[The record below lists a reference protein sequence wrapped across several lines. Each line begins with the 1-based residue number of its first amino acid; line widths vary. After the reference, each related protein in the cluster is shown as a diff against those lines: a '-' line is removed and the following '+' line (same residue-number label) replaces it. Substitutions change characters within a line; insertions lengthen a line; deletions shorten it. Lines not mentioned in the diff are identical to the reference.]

1 MALSDQKFQEID
13 RINRL
18 LPYADQLDAYA
29 DAAWHGIKCTF
40 VKLIESKIFLTELPH
55 VFKALTGY
63 IQLFGHRFSKK
74 EHIALINFC
83 LSTGLCPHLDNDLA
97 DATLLVAAD
106 LLQSCNWTLRPSEL
120 QLNWKVFDNASISL
134 PGSMDLRFCECD
146 GREYQRIRKVLRI
159 YKRFFPVSC
168 IQEIWDEYRDS
179 IYYLARYGPHE
190 GIFEKLTAF
199 TPIRQNTF
207 DEINRVWLGDIFL
220 LWYRYCEDGS
230 LHQEIICL
238 LGNIAS
244 FCPGRVDWEPHL
256 DRVFNGL
263 IKDMCIDSPAVRGD
277 LSKSLQRLL
286 TGYARILIWGIVP
299 NSTVIPR
306 MRNLFK
312 ILGNIYHPS
321 TDSSSMLFFVTFCK
335 KLLSVLV
342 FRLRQE
348 LSRNSRSEEIYG
360 KMPTWSRITVTQVDD
375 VVDILLPL
383 CLDASL
389 YTRRSKSLDAV
400 VACLD
405 YLCLLRPRLFLPRL
419 LTALEGGFELPELP
433 MRVTRPLQALAESCS
448 SITALRLSLCW
459 SSTEMGR
466 QPGDQVPLTTT
477 QSTGAV
483 SKTPKLLSPEDDQF
497 LHSHIA
503 SFLYVDGRAQTTRI
517 LRCCLSGLD
526 VNDID
531 RLQASVKALGALFL
545 TTPMQDFSEVCLPN
559 LTDQSHASERYAC
572 AFLNPGEFAASRLA
586 VASLEIEE
594 LAVQVYT
601 RLLACI
607 QSINES
613 LFLQA
618 VSVES
623 QHTEQDVVPKARET
637 RILCGLTGL
646 AIALGISAS
655 PVPRLRIRLVK
666 LLTDVVF
673 SNQWNFTIA
682 RLLNYQLLWLISG
695 KRGVKSA
702 VDENGAD
709 ISDVALY
716 AVAEFWPRFLRLF
729 TELDSENGLT
739 CRGHAEP
746 RFFGLLCILPAYIS
760 AIVPSYLSNQRLV
773 EEFIRPLIAV
783 LSRLL
788 AVSVGGSMGVP
799 NVTSTPL
806 PSPIMSTPVPLEPC
820 NELALAASAAAGT
833 LLHRLTAFSINF
845 DHVDL
850 LKTGAGLS
858 QEQSPFINSP
868 IWSPY
873 VSWQELLRMTDSTTS
888 SSPPSQLADLSPE
901 ECSQLAQNLWHQPS
915 ADSLHLAEYVVRT
928 LFLPVLEKLTS
939 ATEELKTYLNETFE
953 STTPCLREVSGL
965 PFLSQQRQF
974 LTSLI
979 TWCHYITVGLSEGL
993 KPRLPRS
1000 GAGENL
1006 SDLCPE
1012 LEVCSDQSVVLEDS
1026 HFTAIKL
1033 NLASFDLPA
1042 GDVCDGP
1049 LRERIAQIGSALLE
1063 TISLLTA
1070 KFDVKIVRLSSD
1082 SEGGGGGGCGGSS
1095 SSSVVGLLMT
1105 DTAFRFLAQITCL
1118 SCFNENADEGGPF
1131 CVLINS
1137 DISHLTRNNLGA
1149 NSCIQANH
1157 TGSSSSHGLENILP
1171 VLNKLSGPST
1181 NLLSAY
1187 SQSLLPTAESSWFV
1201 NGHLPLAWL
1210 VQANRRHRLFVALDL
1225 ARSLILPG
1233 HAGLSFTQLG
1243 RVRSSE
1249 HFVRLLNSLSRMT
1262 LLSNNEIASRVSTA
1276 VLSVWP
1282 MHRLPGTVSLVIR
1295 NALELLQSSPDQAS
1309 MEADTVPDME
1319 MEEQLYRSRK
1329 QQKQK
1334 AVILLES
1341 LLRESSIFTRL
1352 FEMDPLLWAEVWVE
1366 LAKTALFRAIPNDAS
1381 MAIDDGQDVD
1391 QQQTSADNLPRV
1403 LSSTVLTHRYAD
1415 QETLNVAISG
1425 LFENFDQFPF
1435 RLHFPPF
1442 EIDVHPPNGWF
1453 RPVLKNARMLLEVF
1467 RPHFKDTDDQCS
1479 GGSSFMHHT
1488 TVYRRRAYS
1497 HFVNGLYSH
1506 CLSAFETSNVEGE
1519 ANQQLIANSGLV
1531 ACLFSHWPIP
1541 MDPPL
1546 SPAWEE
1552 GCKLVSPPPP
1562 PPPLG
1567 MVRMA
1572 LRLLTS
1578 QQTEVVSAVVHFLSE
1593 FLLIYFL
1600 RFRPDDYIPFD
1611 AAEIARAHCPFPG
1624 ADFKNP
1630 LHWPGLRDD
1639 NFGIAFDPTLDCLS
1653 NDQVFSQFHHIPHSV
1668 AGFMQYLPKCVWRNP
1683 EHVFCY
1689 PAFTADGNI
1698 DETRAHQWLR
1708 PRSDVDFSTLLTA
1721 EELNELRADLMEV
1734 ANYLASPHQRTREF
1748 WFRLS
1753 RNVLYY
1759 HRSSNDNGTNL
1770 PADLSTFISILCDA
1784 FGPDPLLSLL
1794 EEYALSVLVPTSAQI
1809 DYLPS
1814 PASDC
1819 LVAKADGEN
1828 QWARPLETD
1837 GVVRFVGPG
1846 VAYEIV
1852 MSLSSGAFSWPR
1864 EARLKVFACVIPRLL
1879 VAIEAAALQA
1889 STGPV
1894 VDKSA
1899 HPALENVVWC
1909 KAELVF
1915 GNGGKAMDCPVEEN
1929 PTDSSLHPSASQ
1941 TFSNDQLLYRLLMST
1956 YEQQEMEGD
1965 LSAVTTAAA
1974 TTTSMLSIAGNNH
1987 VGGPSPRLAFA
1998 YKEFVQSYI
2007 SKGLTY
2013 LQYLSFLWNF
2023 AKLLLA
2029 DTVEEAGASTQCET
2043 SASTARLS
2051 QHSPQAGEQMEIHQ
2065 TCPHSLYSRSD
2076 SPLWTALGGECPLCL
2091 ARRLLP
2097 PSQRAFIFYNLN
2109 LSLVKALSW
2118 QGLLALAEL
2127 TDNPSEDSGKGFAVA
2142 LRKLTWNDLACSSS
2156 IWHRELAG
2164 QIGVMHA
2171 AALFDSIV
2179 RQRLPLV
2186 RSYSLAGVPTEHPL
2200 SSMLRQTPMHFSP
2213 PLADMLQALSNR
2225 CVVGQSFVLRRYLP
2239 LLVRDSIA
2247 VLLLRGVQP
2256 SEQSLALQTHL
2267 LSQSAEPLVP
2277 AIPEVALCS
2286 PSLKW
2291 AGLAQLKSR
2300 LSTLFLC
2307 LPSVL
2312 SYAFSQNPDDEQA
2325 GSAPLPPPYSLA
2337 PSVVPPP
2344 ASRFS
2349 LLLLLT
2355 PLLADLVSTSNVF
2368 WTGGRSE
2375 AVANKEAT
2383 ADGMDDLD
2391 MCLGIAINE
2400 FGRLSCAGHSDVVSA
2415 LSNVELMLSCIETLL
2430 AHPSWKTRVFGL
2442 LTIRVMPL
2450 ANITAFWTIGAPGSV
2465 DIDARRLALGQRL
2478 RATVTACLLD
2488 PWIEVS
2494 RAASEALSCL
2504 IQYNVL
2510 KYDPEWVNALV
2521 RQSRTPLRRPGAPKP
2536 PAGAHSEADY
2546 AALRSRHAGLLGLCA
2561 FIRAAV
2567 HDTPTYLP
2575 AVIAEVAEHAN
2586 DPQPIRQSVSDTLM
2600 AYSRSHQERWR
2611 EDRELFSETQLDAYL
2626 SVVSSVSYYV

>member
-1 MALSDQKFQEID
+1 MALPDQKFQEID
-13 RINRL
+13 RTNRL
-18 LPYADQLDAYA
+18 LPYADRLDTYA

-40 VKLIESKIFLTELPH
+40 VQLIESGNFLTELPH

-63 IQLFGHRFSKK
+63 IQLFGHRFSKE

-83 LSTGLCPHLDNDLA
+83 LSTGLCPHLDNELA

-106 LLQSCNWTLRPSEL
+106 LIQSCNWTLRPSEL
-120 QLNWKVFDNASISL
+120 QLNWRAFDNASISL

-146 GREYQRIRKVLRI
+146 GREYHRIRKVLRL
-159 YKRFFPVSC
+159 YKRFFPISC

-190 GIFEKLTAF
+190 GIFEKLIAF
-199 TPIRQNTF
+199 TPIRQSTF

-220 LWYRYCEDGS
+220 LWYRYCEDGA
-230 LHQEIICL
+230 LHQRRKSKRRGSGRL
-238 LGNIAS
+238 
-244 FCPGRVDWEPHL
+244 FC
-256 DRVFNGL
+256 
-263 IKDMCIDSPAVRGD
+263 
-277 LSKSLQRLL
+277 
-286 TGYARILIWGIVP
+286 
-299 NSTVIPR
+299 
-306 MRNLFK
+306 

-348 LSRNSRSEEIYG
+348 LSRNPRSEEIYG
-360 KMPTWSRITVTQVDD
+360 RTPTWSRITVDQVDD

-448 SITALRLSLCW
+448 SITSLRFSLCW

-466 QPGDQVPLTTT
+466 QPGDQVLQTAT
-477 QSTGAV
+477 QSSTGAV
-483 SKTPKLLSPEDDQF
+483 SKTPQLSSPEDDQF
-497 LHSHIA
+497 LRSHIS
-503 SFLYVDGRAQTTRI
+503 SFLYVDGRAQMTRI

-545 TTPMQDFSEVCLPN
+545 TSPMQDFSEVCLPT
-559 LTDQSHASERYAC
+559 LTDQLHASERYAC
-572 AFLNPGEFAASRLA
+572 AFLKPGEFAASRLA

-618 VSVES
+618 ASVES

-637 RILCGLTGL
+637 RVLCGLTGL

-655 PVPRLRIRLVK
+655 PVPRLRVRLVK

-673 SNQWNFTIA
+673 SNQWNVTIA

-695 KRGVKSA
+695 KRGVRSA
-702 VDENGAD
+702 LDESGAD

-729 TELDSENGLT
+729 TELDRENGLS
-739 CRGHAEP
+739 CRGRAEP
-746 RFFGLLCILPAYIS
+746 RFLGLLCILPAYIS
-760 AIVPSYLSNQRLV
+760 ATVPAYLANQRLV
-773 EEFIRPLIAV
+773 DEFIRPLVAA

-788 AVSVGGSMGVP
+788 AVSVGGSMA
-799 NVTSTPL
+799 T
-806 PSPIMSTPVPLEPC
+806 
-820 NELALAASAAAGT
+820 AASTAAGV

-850 LKTGAGLS
+850 LRTGASLT

-888 SSPPSQLADLSPE
+888 SSPPPLLTDLSLE

-915 ADSLHLAEYVVRT
+915 PESFRLAEYVVRT
-928 LFLPVLEKLTS
+928 LFLPVLEKLSS
-939 ATEELKTYLNETFE
+939 ATEELKTYLNE
-953 STTPCLREVSGL
+953 SVDSTPCLREVSGL

-979 TWCHYITVGLSEGL
+979 TWCHFVTVGLSEGL
-993 KPRLPRS
+993 KPRSPQS
-1000 GAGENL
+1000 TGGENL
-1006 SDLCPE
+1006 NDLCPE
-1012 LEVCSDQSVVLEDS
+1012 LEVCSDRSVALEDS
-1026 HFTAIKL
+1026 HFAAVKL

-1042 GDVCDGP
+1042 ADSCDRP
-1049 LRERIAQIGSALLE
+1049 LRERIAQTGSALLE
-1063 TISLLTA
+1063 TLSLLTA
-1070 KFDVKIVRLSSD
+1070 KFDVKVVRLSSD
-1082 SEGGGGGGCGGSS
+1082 SEGGGGGGGGGNSS
-1095 SSSVVGLLMT
+1095 SSMVGLLMT

-1118 SCFNENADEGGPF
+1118 SYFNENADEGGPF
-1131 CVLINS
+1131 CVLTNS

-1149 NSCIQANH
+1149 NSCVQPNH
-1157 TGSSSSHGLENILP
+1157 ACSSSSHSLENILP
-1171 VLNKLSGPST
+1171 VLTKLTGPST
-1181 NLLSAY
+1181 NLLTAY

-1210 VQANRRHRLFVALDL
+1210 VQAQRRHRLFVALDL
-1225 ARSLILPG
+1225 ARALALPG
-1233 HAGLSFTQLG
+1233 HAGLSLTQMG
-1243 RVRSSE
+1243 RIKPSGD
-1249 HFVRLLNSLSRMT
+1249 FVRLLNSLSRMT
-1262 LLSNNEIASRVSTA
+1262 LLSNNEIASRVSIA

-1282 MHRLPGTVSLVIR
+1282 MHRLPGTVSLVVR
-1295 NALELLQSSPDQAS
+1295 NALEVLRSSPDHTA
-1309 MEADTVPDME
+1309 MESDTVPDME

-1329 QQKQK
+1329 QQRQK
-1334 AVILLES
+1334 AVTLLEG
-1341 LLRESSIFTRL
+1341 LLREASIFTRL
-1352 FEMDPLLWAEVWVE
+1352 FEMDPLLWAEAWVE
-1366 LAKTALFRAIPNDAS
+1366 LAKTALFRAIHNDAT
-1381 MAIDDGQDVD
+1381 MAIDDGQDTD
-1391 QQQTSADNLPRV
+1391 QQQQQTAGSNLPRV
-1403 LSSTVLTHRYAD
+1403 LSSAVLTQRYAD
-1415 QETLNVAISG
+1415 QEALNVTISG

-1435 RLHFPPF
+1435 RLNFPPF
-1442 EIDVHPPNGWF
+1442 EMDALPTNSWF
-1453 RPVLKNARMLLEVF
+1453 RPVLKNAKVMLEVF
-1467 RPHFKDTDDQCS
+1467 CPQLKDLDSQRS

-1488 TVYRRRAYS
+1488 IAYRRRAYA

-1506 CLSAFETSNVEGE
+1506 CLSAFETSTVEGE
-1519 ANQQLIANSGLV
+1519 TNQQLLANSGLV

-1541 MDPPL
+1541 VDPPL
-1546 SPAWEE
+1546 NPAWEV

-1562 PPPLG
+1562 PPPVG

-1578 QQTEVVSAVVHFLSE
+1578 QQTEVVAAVVHFLSE
-1593 FLLIYFL
+1593 FLLVYFL
-1600 RFRPDDYIPFD
+1600 RFRPDDYIPFN
-1611 AAEIARAHCPFPG
+1611 AAELARAHCPFPG

-1630 LHWPGLRDD
+1630 LRWPGLRDD
-1639 NFGIAFDPTLDCLS
+1639 NFGIIFDPTLDCLS
-1653 NDQVFSQFHHIPHSV
+1653 NDQVFRQFHHIPHSV
-1668 AGFMQYLPKCVWRNP
+1668 AGFMQYLPKCVWRNQQ
-1683 EHVFCY
+1683 HVFCY
-1689 PAFTADGNI
+1689 PAFTADGKI
-1698 DETRAHQWLR
+1698 DETRAQQWLQPR
-1708 PRSDVDFSTLLTA
+1708 PDVDFSTSLTA
-1721 EELNELRADLMEV
+1721 EEQSELRADLLEV
-1734 ANYLASPHQRTREF
+1734 ANHLASPHQHTREF

-1759 HRSSNDNGTNL
+1759 HRCSSNGNGTNL
-1770 PADLSTFISILCDA
+1770 PADMSTFISILCDA

-1809 DYLPS
+1809 NYLPAV
-1814 PASDC
+1814 ASDC
-1819 LVAKADGEN
+1819 LEANATGEN
-1828 QWARPLETD
+1828 QWARPLEDD

-1852 MSLSSGAFSWPR
+1852 TSLSSGAFSWPR
-1864 EARLKVFACVIPRLL
+1864 EARLRVFACVIPRLL
-1879 VAIEAAALQA
+1879 IAIEAAALQA
-1889 STGPV
+1889 STGPM
-1894 VDKSA
+1894 VDKTA

-1915 GNGGKAMDCPVEEN
+1915 GNGGKAMDCPVEESPAN
-1929 PTDSSLHPSASQ
+1929 SSVHPSASQ

-1956 YEQQEMEGD
+1956 YEQQQQQQQQLEGD
-1965 LSAVTTAAA
+1965 LSVVTT
-1974 TTTSMLSIAGNNH
+1974 TTTATAVSAGAMSAVGGNNH

-1998 YKEFVQSYI
+1998 YKDFVQSYI

-2029 DTVEEAGASTQCET
+2029 DTVEEAGS
-2043 SASTARLS
+2043 SAQYEDSGPATGLS
-2051 QHSPQAGEQMEIHQ
+2051 QHSPQAGEQMEVHQ
-2065 TCPHSLYSRSD
+2065 TCPHGLYSRPD
-2076 SPLWTALGGECPLCL
+2076 SPLRALLSGECPLCL

-2097 PSQRAFIFYNLN
+2097 PTQRAFIFYNLN

-2118 QGLLALAEL
+2118 QGLLGLAEL
-2127 TDNPSEDSGKGFAVA
+2127 TDNPAEASDKGFAA
-2142 LRKLTWNDLACSSS
+2142 LLRKLTWSDLACSSS
-2156 IWHRELAG
+2156 VWHRELAG
-2164 QIGVMHA
+2164 QLGVMHA

-2179 RQRLPLV
+2179 RQQLPLV
-2186 RSYSLAGVPTEHPL
+2186 RSYSFTGVPTEHPL
-2200 SSMLRQTPMHFSP
+2200 SGMLRQTPMRFSP
-2213 PLADMLQALSNR
+2213 PIADMLQTLSDR

-2247 VLLLRGVQP
+2247 VLFLRGVQP

-2277 AIPEVALCS
+2277 ATPELALCS
-2286 PSLKW
+2286 PGLKW
-2291 AGLAQLKSR
+2291 AGLSQLKSR
-2300 LSTLFLC
+2300 LSTLFIC

-2312 SYAFSQNPDDEQA
+2312 SYAFSQNPSDEHA
-2325 GSAPLPPPYSLA
+2325 ASATLPLPYSSA
-2337 PSVVPPP
+2337 TSVVPPP

-2355 PLLADLVSTSNVF
+2355 PLLADLVSTSNLF

-2375 AVANKEAT
+2375 AVASKEAT

-2400 FGRLSCAGHSDVVSA
+2400 FGRLSCAGHSDIASA
-2415 LSNVELMLSCIETLL
+2415 LANVEVMLNCIETLL

-2450 ANITAFWTIGAPGSV
+2450 ANITAFWTTDAPDNADV
-2465 DIDARRLALGQRL
+2465 DARRLALGQRL
-2478 RATVTACLLD
+2478 RATVTACLSD

-2510 KYDPEWVNALV
+2510 KYDPQWVNALA
-2521 RQSRTPLRRPGAPKP
+2521 RQSRTPLRRSGAAKP
-2536 PAGAHSEADY
+2536 SAGTPSEADY

-2567 HDTPTYLP
+2567 HDTPSYLP
-2575 AVIAEVAEHAN
+2575 AIIAEVAEHAN

-2611 EDRELFSETQLDAYL
+2611 EDRELFNEAQLDAYL